1 MNRTRLLALAFL
13 LAAVPANLPAQQAP
27 AGSKVAAPSP
37 APESAGQQPGQ
48 PDLQRRNPRY
58 KVQRSDVLSI
68 SFPLSPEFDQD
79 KITVQ
84 PDGYITMPEVG
95 GVFVQDLTV
104 PEVAEALKKAY
115 SGILHDP
122 IIDVDLVDF
131 QKPYFMV
138 QGQVGKPGE
147 YELRRDTTVS
157 EGIAMAGGFASTA
170 KTQVFLLHRVSPGW
184 VEVKK
189 LNVRDI
195 LDGKKTSE
203 DAYLASGDMIV
214 VPEKFITK
222 FRKYVPYGIG
232 TSVGTAFY

>member
-1 MNRTRLLALAFL
+1 
-13 LAAVPANLPAQQAP
+13 
-27 AGSKVAAPSP
+27 
-37 APESAGQQPGQ
+37 
-48 PDLQRRNPRY
+48 
-58 KVQRSDVLSI
+58 
-68 SFPLSPEFDQD
+68 
-79 KITVQ
+79 
-84 PDGYITMPEVG
+84 MPEVG
-95 GVFVQDLTV
+95 GVYVQDLTV

-115 SGILHDP
+115 GAILHDP

-131 QKPYFMV
+131 QKPYFLV

-170 KTQVFLLHRVSPGW
+170 RTQVFLLHRVSPGW

-189 LNVRDI
+189 LDVKDI
-195 LDGKKTSE
+195 LNGKKTNE

>member
-1 MNRTRLLALAFL
+1 MSRTRLLILAAI
-13 LAAVPANLPAQQAP
+13 LAAVPTTLPGQQSP
-27 AGSKVAAPSP
+27 AGSNPAAVS
-37 APESAGQQPGQ
+37 SVQRSTGQEQSQ

-68 SFPLSPEFDQD
+68 SFPLSPEFDQE

-95 GVFVQDLTV
+95 GVYVQDLTV

-115 SGILHDP
+115 GAILHDP

-131 QKPYFMV
+131 QKPYFLV

-170 KTQVFLLHRVSPGW
+170 RTQVFLLHRVSPGW

-189 LNVRDI
+189 LDVKDI
-195 LDGKKTSE
+195 LNGKKTNE